1 MKVLHTGWLI
11 LKTMR
16 PHQWTKN
23 TLLLAG
29 LFFARE
35 LFHFHSVLRAA
46 LGFACF
52 CLVSGSIYILNDV
65 VDRDRDKLHPRKQ
78 KRPIASG
85 QLPVHVALTAAIV
98 AAIIALRGA
107 WLISPHFFMCASAY
121 ALMMVSYSFALK
133 NVFLI
138 DTMIIAMGFTIRA
151 VAGVILLRTQDLAVP
166 LTSWFVI
173 CVMFLSLLLAFC
185 KRRSERVTLEVD
197 AHDFRPVLAMYTVQL
212 MDRVI
217 GICATGAILSYA
229 LYAAGMDHDAP
240 SAADPWMMLTT
251 IPFVMFGIFRYLHL
265 VYNKQEGET
274 PEHMLLTDGPLL
286 GCVVLWLMALGFV
299 YFPR

>member
-1 MKVLHTGWLI
+1 MK
-11 LKTMR
+11 
-16 PHQWTKN
+16 N
-23 TLLLAG
+23 LLLFAG

-35 LFHFHSVLRAA
+35 IFHPYSVMLAT
-46 LGFACF
+46 LGFLCF
-52 CLVSGSIYILNDV
+52 CMVSGSIYILNDV
-65 VDRDRDKLHPRKQ
+65 IDRERDKIHPRKQ
-78 KRPIASG
+78 HRPIASG
-85 QLPVHVALTAAIV
+85 QLPVRTAMLTAAVAV
-98 AAIIALRGA
+98 AAAFGGA
-107 WLISPHFFMCASAY
+107 WLISPYFFMCAAAY
-121 ALMMVSYSFALK
+121 GLMNVAYSLALK

-151 VAGVILLRTQDLAVP
+151 VAGVIVLRTPERMVP

-197 AHDFRPVLAMYTVQL
+197 AHDFRPVLAMYSVQL

-217 GICATGAILSYA
+217 SICATGAILSYA
-229 LYAAGMDHDAP
+229 LYAAGMDHEAP
-240 SAADPWMMLTT
+240 SSADPWMMLTT

-265 VYNKQEGET
+265 VYNKQEGEA
-274 PEHMLLTDGPLL
+274 PEHVLVTDGPLL

>member
-1 MKVLHTGWLI
+1 MTPIHTGWL
-11 LKTMR
+11 LLRAMR

-23 TLLLAG
+23 LLLFAG

-35 LFHFHSVLRAA
+35 IFHPHSVMLAM
-46 LGFACF
+46 LGFLCF
-52 CLVSGSIYILNDV
+52 CMVSGSIYILNDV
-65 VDRDRDKLHPRKQ
+65 IDRERDKIHPRKQ
-78 KRPIASG
+78 HRPIASG
-85 QLPVHVALTAAIV
+85 QLPVRTALLAAAVAV
-98 AAIIALRGA
+98 AAAFGGA
-107 WLISPHFFMCASAY
+107 WLISPYFFMCAAAY
-121 ALMMVSYSFALK
+121 GLMNVAYSLALK

-151 VAGVILLRTQDLAVP
+151 VAGVIVLRTPEQMVP

-197 AHDFRPVLAMYTVQL
+197 AHDFRPVLAMYSVQL

-217 GICATGAILSYA
+217 SICATGAILSYA
-229 LYAAGMDHDAP
+229 LYAAGMDHEAP
-240 SAADPWMMLTT
+240 SSADPWMMLTT

-265 VYNKQEGET
+265 VYNKQEGEA
-274 PEHMLLTDGPLL
+274 PEHVLVTDGPLL

-299 YFPR
+299 YFPQ

>member
-1 MKVLHTGWLI
+1 MRLIHTGWLI
-11 LKTMR
+11 LKAMR

-23 TLLLAG
+23 LLLLAG

-35 LFHFHSVLRAA
+35 LFHVQSVLRAA

-52 CLVSGSIYILNDV
+52 CLVSGSIYILNDI
-65 VDRDRDKLHPRKQ
+65 VDRDRDKLHPRKR

-85 QLPVHVALTAAIV
+85 ALPPATALAAAVAAAAI
-98 AAIIALRGA
+98 ALGGA
-107 WLISPHFFMCASAY
+107 YRISPHFFMCASAY
-121 ALMMVSYSFALK
+121 GLMMIAYSFALK
-133 NVFLI
+133 NVYLI

-151 VAGVILLRTQDLAVP
+151 VAGVILLRTQELSVP

-185 KRRSERVTLEVD
+185 KRRSERMTLEVD

-229 LYAAGMDHDAP
+229 LYAAGMDHEAP
-240 SAADPWMMLTT
+240 TAADPWMMLTT

-265 VYNKQEGET
+265 VYNKQEGEA
-274 PEHMLLTDGPLL
+274 PETVLLTDGPLL

>member
-1 MKVLHTGWLI
+1 MRVMHTSWLI
-11 LKTMR
+11 LKAMR

-23 TLLLAG
+23 LLLLAG

-35 LFHFHSVLRAA
+35 LFHIDSVLRAA
-46 LGFACF
+46 FGFACF
-52 CLVSGSIYILNDV
+52 CLVSGCIYILNDI

-85 QLPVHVALTAAIV
+85 QLPVHVALTAALV
-98 AAIIALRGA
+98 AALVALWGS
-107 WLISPHFFMCASAY
+107 WKISPHFLMCASAY
-121 ALMMVSYSFALK
+121 ALMMVSYSFILK

-151 VAGVILLRTQDLAVP
+151 VAGVIVLRTQDLAVP

-229 LYAAGMDHDAP
+229 LYAAGMDHEAP
-240 SAADPWMMLTT
+240 TAADPWMMLTT

-265 VYNKQEGET
+265 VYNKQEGEA
-274 PEHMLLTDGPLL
+274 PERLLLSDGPLL